1 MPRILDYVRRHL
13 YEPDLTAQQIAAA
26 HHISL
31 RYLYKLCERDH
42 LSLESLVIAQR
53 LAAAK
58 AELVS
63 RAGRRQTIAAV
74 AHSCGFANPS
84 FFALVS
90 RVACTVATSRLG
102 FSNSNSA
109 PTEPDAEFE

>member
-42 LSLESLVIAQR
+42 LSLESLVVAQR

-84 FFALVS
+84 FFAARFQRTYGLS
-90 RVACTVATSRLG
+90 PREWRRLHAH
-102 FSNSNSA
+102 S
-109 PTEPDAEFE
+109 

>member
-13 YEPDLTAQQIAAA
+13 YEADLTAQQIAAA

-84 FFALVS
+84 FFAARFQRTYGLS
-90 RVACTVATSRLG
+90 PREWRRLHAH
-102 FSNSNSA
+102 S
-109 PTEPDAEFE
+109 

>member
-84 FFALVS
+84 FPRFQRTYGLS
-90 RVACTVATSRLG
+90 PREWRRLHAH
-102 FSNSNSA
+102 S
-109 PTEPDAEFE
+109 